1 MRWSLWDTSV
11 VSWKKKKKAKEL
23 LRKIRAK
30 FRRASLGKKKILK
43 KWENIREKNS
53 GNNFATHWAV

>member
-1 MRWSLWDTSV
+1 MGHIGGFME
-11 VSWKKKKKAKEL
+11 KKAKEL